1 VCWSSG
7 MSELKNWER
16 ILGLIELIMEGAMAS
31 PQNLQ
36 AFRSDFRMIEKNWFL
51 MPLSVR
57 PS

>member
-1 VCWSSG
+1 